1 MNERERI
8 VNRDLGLLDEAHY
21 GGRIAR
27 AEYRA
32 RRRNVLAALR
42 DSHGITA
49 RNALVQRSVAPPR
62 VSSLRDDHSRDDVLP
77 ALLGGA
83 PSSRML
89 LMVFVAGALVCA
101 VLLGLLF
108 FSV

>member
-8 VNRDLGLLDEAHY
+8 VNRDLSLLDEAHY

-32 RRRNVLAALR
+32 RRRNVLSALR
-42 DSHGITA
+42 DSDGVTA
-49 RNALVQRSVAPPR
+49 RNALVQPPTGAGER
-62 VSSLRDDHSRDDVLP
+62 AVVSDEMLP
-77 ALLGGA
+77 AMFGGGR
-83 PSSRML
+83 SNRML
-89 LMVFVAGALVCA
+89 LILFALGALVCA

-108 FSV
+108 FSPQV

>member
-8 VNRDLGLLDEAHY
+8 VNRDLEVLDEAHY

-49 RNALVQRSVAPPR
+49 RKALVQ
-62 VSSLRDDHSRDDVLP
+62 SSRPVDGPLGDEMLP
-77 ALLGGA
+77 ALLGSSR
-83 PSSRML
+83 SSRML
-89 LMVFVAGALVCA
+89 LLAFAAGALVCA
-101 VLLGLLF
+101 VLLVMLF
-108 FSV
+108 FAA

>member
-1 MNERERI
+1 MNEREAI

-49 RNALVQRSVAPPR
+49 RNALIQPPVARPDVETP
-62 VSSLRDDHSRDDVLP
+62 RDDVLP
-77 ALLGGA
+77 ALLGGGS

-101 VLLGLLF
+101 LLLGLLLF
-108 FSV
+108 FT

>member
-32 RRRNVLAALR
+32 RRRNVLSAMR

-49 RNALVQRSVAPPR
+49 RKALPPSARTAEAPGAGEE
-62 VSSLRDDHSRDDVLP
+62 VLP
-77 ALLGGA
+77 ALFGRAGT
-83 PSSRML
+83 SSRAL
-89 LMVFVAGALVCA
+89 LIVFAAGALACA
-101 VLLGLLF
+101 LLLGLLLF
-108 FSV
+108 A

>member
-8 VNRDLGLLDEAHY
+8 VNRDLQVLDDAHY
-21 GGRIAR
+21 SGRIAR

-49 RNALVQRSVAPPR
+49 RNVLVQPPAHMPDAPAGA
-62 VSSLRDDHSRDDVLP
+62 DDLLP
-77 ALLGGA
+77 VLLGGGGR
-83 PSSRML
+83 PNRML
-89 LMVFVAGALVCA
+89 LVVFAAGALVCA
-101 VLLGLLF
+101 VLLGLLLF
-108 FSV
+108 AP

>member
-8 VNRDLGLLDEAHY
+8 VNRDLNLLDEAHY

-42 DSHGITA
+42 DSHGVTA
-49 RNALVQRSVAPPR
+49 RKALRPPAGPGPAG
-62 VSSLRDDHSRDDVLP
+62 LANDPLP
-77 ALLGGA
+77 ALLDAGR
-83 PSSRML
+83 SSRML
-89 LMVFVAGALVCA
+89 LIVFSAGALVCA
-101 VLLGLLF
+101 LLLGLLF
-108 FSV
+108 FA

>member
-8 VNRDLGLLDEAHY
+8 VNRDLSLLDEAHY

-32 RRRNVLAALR
+32 RRRNVLSALR

-49 RNALVQRSVAPPR
+49 RKALVRPPAGSHAAPEA
-62 VSSLRDDHSRDDVLP
+62 HDDVLP
-77 ALLGGA
+77 ALFGGGGT
-83 PSSRML
+83 SSRMWL
-89 LMVFVAGALVCA
+89 IVFAAGALVCA
-101 VLLGLLF
+101 LLLGWLF
-108 FSV
+108 FAA

>member
-8 VNRDLGLLDEAHY
+8 VNRDLQVLDEAHY

-49 RNALVQRSVAPPR
+49 RQVTLRAPDRASAEPA
-62 VSSLRDDHSRDDVLP
+62 SRDDVLP
-77 ALLGGA
+77 ALLGRGGL
-83 PSSRML
+83 PSRML
-89 LMVFVAGALVCA
+89 LVVFAAGALVCA
-101 VLLGLLF
+101 LLLGLLLF
-108 FSV
+108 AP

>member
-21 GGRIAR
+21 GGRIPR

-32 RRRNVLAALR
+32 RRRNVLSALR

-49 RNALVQRSVAPPR
+49 RNALVQPPVARPHAESP
-62 VSSLRDDHSRDDVLP
+62 HDDVLP
-77 ALLGGA
+77 ALLGRGS
-83 PSSRML
+83 PTSRVL

-101 VLLGLLF
+101 LLLGLLF

>member
-8 VNRDLGLLDEAHY
+8 VNRDLQVLDEAHY

-42 DSHGITA
+42 DSHGVTA
-49 RNALVQRSVAPPR
+49 RNVLARPPGGGADAPAGA
-62 VSSLRDDHSRDDVLP
+62 DDMLP
-77 ALLGGA
+77 ALLGSRGA
-83 PSSRML
+83 SSRL
-89 LMVFVAGALVCA
+89 LLVIFGAGALVCA
-101 VLLGLLF
+101 LLLGLLVF
-108 FSV
+108 AP

>member
-32 RRRNVLAALR
+32 RRRNVLSALR

-49 RNALVQRSVAPPR
+49 RNLLVQSARPAEE
-62 VSSLRDDHSRDDVLP
+62 LAGDDVLP

-83 PSSRML
+83 GRSSRML
-89 LMVFVAGALVCA
+89 LVVFAVCALVCA
-101 VLLGLLF
+101 LLLVLLFLLPEM
-108 FSV
+108 

>member
-8 VNRDLGLLDEAHY
+8 VNRDLSLLDEAHY

-32 RRRNVLAALR
+32 RRRNVLSVLR

-49 RNALVQRSVAPPR
+49 RNVLAPPVR
-62 VSSLRDDHSRDDVLP
+62 AADGPPGDEMLP
-77 ALLGGA
+77 VLLGAGR
-83 PSSRML
+83 SSRTW
-89 LMVFVAGALVCA
+89 LMVFAAGALVCA

-108 FSV
+108 FAA

>member
-8 VNRDLGLLDEAHY
+8 VNRDLEVLDEAHY

-49 RNALVQRSVAPPR
+49 RNVLAQPPAR
-62 VSSLRDDHSRDDVLP
+62 AADTMAGADDMLP
-77 ALLGGA
+77 ALLGGGA
-83 PSSRML
+83 RSNRML
-89 LMVFVAGALVCA
+89 LVVFAAGALVCA
-101 VLLGLLF
+101 LLLALLLF
-108 FSV
+108 AP

>member
-8 VNRDLGLLDEAHY
+8 VNRDLQVLDEAHY
-21 GGRIAR
+21 SGRIAR

-49 RNALVQRSVAPPR
+49 RNVLVQPPARAPDAPTA
-62 VSSLRDDHSRDDVLP
+62 DDVLP
-77 ALLGGA
+77 ALLGGGGR
-83 PSSRML
+83 SNRML
-89 LMVFVAGALVCA
+89 LAVFAAGALVCA
-101 VLLGLLF
+101 VLLGLLLF
-108 FSV
+108 AP

>member
-1 MNERERI
+1 MNEREQI
-8 VNRDLGLLDEAHY
+8 VNRDLSLLDEAHY

-49 RNALVQRSVAPPR
+49 RKALVQPPR
-62 VSSLRDDHSRDDVLP
+62 PADARLDEDMLP
-77 ALLGGA
+77 VLLGGGA
-83 PSSRML
+83 RSSRML
-89 LMVFVAGALVCA
+89 LAVFAAGALVCA
-101 VLLGLLF
+101 LLLGLLF
-108 FSV
+108 FAA

>member
-8 VNRDLGLLDEAHY
+8 VNRDLNLLDEAHY

-49 RNALVQRSVAPPR
+49 RKVPVQPAGPVDGSPGEEM
-62 VSSLRDDHSRDDVLP
+62 LP
-77 ALLGGA
+77 ALLGRGTG
-83 PSSRML
+83 SSRML
-89 LMVFVAGALVCA
+89 LLIFATGALVCA
-101 VLLGLLF
+101 VLLGVLF
-108 FSV
+108 FAA

>member
-8 VNRDLGLLDEAHY
+8 VNRDLSLLDEAHY

-32 RRRNVLAALR
+32 RRRNVLSALR

-49 RNALVQRSVAPPR
+49 RKAVVRP
-62 VSSLRDDHSRDDVLP
+62 SRPADVPDADVLP
-77 ALLGGA
+77 ALLGRTTR
-83 PSSRML
+83 SSRML
-89 LMVFVAGALVCA
+89 LALFAAGALACA

-108 FSV
+108 VTS

>member
-8 VNRDLGLLDEAHY
+8 VNRDLQVLDEAHY

-32 RRRNVLAALR
+32 RRRNVLGALR

-49 RNALVQRSVAPPR
+49 RNVLGRPPGGAEAPAGA
-62 VSSLRDDHSRDDVLP
+62 DDMLP
-77 ALLGGA
+77 ALLGSRRA
-83 PSSRML
+83 SSRL
-89 LMVFVAGALVCA
+89 LLVIFGAGALVCA
-101 VLLGLLF
+101 LLLGLLVF
-108 FSV
+108 AP